1 MTKDELLKIYSSPA
15 YRVAKYDYIWKNDG
29 NGLTTFWN
37 NYETRRTK
45 ELQDALNKDISE
57 REKEELK
64 KEQEETTQ
72 NALLEKYMTAK
83 SSLANSKIAYDSAVA
98 QHGANSSQAKTAK
111 NTLANDQWLVAHIGK
126 QLGMEPSETLSSETP
141 SSETPS
147 SETPSSETPSSE
159 DKPKEEP
166 KGKSTSEITLA
177 VNQLVRD
184 FDEGKDVSLDAIA
197 KLEKESNIDDK
208 DKDKLSKLRTKIKDK
223 KTAAQRA
230 KETKAKIDNA
240 LKDLDN
246 PENRRFLRDHGYKI
260 SVSEEGNF
268 IATKIKK

>member
-37 NYETRRTK
+37 NYETRRNK
-45 ELQDALNKDISE
+45 ELQDALNKEISE

-98 QHGANSSQAKTAK
+98 QDGANSPQAKTAK
-111 NTLANDQWLVAHIGK
+111 NTLANDQWLVARIGK
-126 QLGMEPSETLSSETP
+126 QLGIPFSETP
-141 SSETPS
+141 F

-159 DKPKEEP
+159 DKPK
-166 KGKSTSEITLA
+166 GKSTSEITSE

-184 FDEGKDVSLDAIA
+184 FDEGKKVSLDAIA
-197 KLEKESNIDDK
+197 ELEKESNISEDDK
-208 DKDKLSKLRTKIKDK
+208 NRLSKLRKKIIDK

-240 LKDLDN
+240 LKDLDST
-246 PENRRFLRDHGYKI
+246 ENQRFLRKQGYTITYKDGKL
-260 SVSEEGNF
+260 VAYKE
-268 IATKIKK
+268 KKK

>member
-1 MTKDELLKIYSSPA
+1 MTKDELLKIYTSPA
-15 YRVAKYDYIWKNDG
+15 YRVAKYDYVWKNDG

-45 ELQDALNKDISE
+45 ELQDALNKEVSE

-83 SSLANSKIAYDSAVA
+83 SSLANSKIAYDSAVT
-98 QHGANSSQAKTAK
+98 QYGANSSQAKTAK
-111 NTLANDQWLVAHIGK
+111 NTLANDQWLVAHIGE
-126 QLGMEPSETLSSETP
+126 QLGMEPSETLPSETL
-141 SSETPS
+141 S

-166 KGKSTSEITLA
+166 KGRSQSEITSD
-177 VNQLVRD
+177 VNQMLRD
-184 FDEGKDVSLDAIA
+184 FDEGKKVKLDAIA
-197 KLEKESNIDDK
+197 KLEKESNITEEDK
-208 DKDKLSKLRTKIKDK
+208 NRLSKLRTKIIAK

-240 LKDLDN
+240 LKNLDDA
-246 PENRRFLRDHGYKI
+246 ENQRFLRKQGYTITYKDGEL
-260 SVSEEGNF
+260 VAYKE
-268 IATKIKK
+268 TKK

>member
-1 MTKDELLKIYSSPA
+1 MTKDELLKIYASPA

-45 ELQDALNKDISE
+45 ELQDALNKEISE

-64 KEQEETTQ
+64 KEQEETNH

-83 SSLANSKIAYDSAVA
+83 ASLANSKIAYDSAYKNNR
-98 QHGANSSQAKTAK
+98 NSPETRTAK
-111 NTLANDQWLVAHIGK
+111 NTLDSDKWLVAHLGK
-126 QLGMEPSETLSSETP
+126 QLGIPSDETLLSETP

-147 SETPSSETPSSE
+147 GE
-159 DKPKEEP
+159 DKPE
-166 KGKSTSEITLA
+166 GKSTSEITLA
-177 VNQLVRD
+177 VNQMLRD
-184 FDEGKDVSLDAIA
+184 FDEGKEVDLNAIA
-197 KLEKESNIDDK
+197 ELEKETNIDDK
-208 DKDKLSKLRTKIKDK
+208 DKDRLSKLRTKIKDK

-240 LKDLDN
+240 LKDLDD
-246 PENRRFLRDHGYKI
+246 PDNRRFLKQHGYDITIEDGKW
-260 SVSEEGNF
+260 VNKGKK
-268 IATKIKK
+268 TKGGKK